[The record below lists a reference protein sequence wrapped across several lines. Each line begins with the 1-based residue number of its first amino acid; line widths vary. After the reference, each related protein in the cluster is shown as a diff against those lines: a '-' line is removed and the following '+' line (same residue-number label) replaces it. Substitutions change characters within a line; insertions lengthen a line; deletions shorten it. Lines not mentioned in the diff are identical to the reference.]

1 MKKAGLNV
9 GLMTGGGGQGG
20 STNASGGN
28 VQNAGGGG
36 GIEGMALMLQA
47 QRQQAEIENIKADT
61 KQKLADTKTTEDSRD
76 VLIENMKQSGITT
89 WLENISKK
97 WKMTSNENDDN
108 VYTMYN
114 AIYGENAGYS
124 NTSTEAKQ
132 LTADLMKTIAEKN
145 NLDANKA
152 LTDEKT
158 KGYFQELMNGTIHAE
173 ADKVKA
179 AAIKLASEW
188 GTGEYTNWKTWVDIG
203 KDAVNILKDVLIKS
217 K

>member
-1 MKKAGLNV
+1 MCSSDLFPSHDI
-9 GLMTGGGGQGG
+9 GGQGG
-20 STNASGGN
+20 STNANSGN

-36 GIEGMALMLQA
+36 GIDGMALMLQA

-97 WKMTSNENDDN
+97 WKMSSNENDET
-108 VYTMYN
+108 VYNYYN
-114 AIYGENAGYS
+114 DIYGTNAGYS
-124 NTSTEAKQ
+124 NISLEAKQ
-132 LTADLMKTIAEKN
+132 LTEDLMKTIAEKN

-158 KGYFQELMNGTIHAE
+158 KGYFQELMNATVHAE
-173 ADKVKA
+173 ADKIKA

-188 GTGEYTNWKTWVDIG
+188 GTGEYTNWKTGV
-203 KDAVNILKDVLIKS
+203 S
-217 K
+217 